1 MIEVL
6 EKIPKIYERA
16 VLSEYYRFFQNLN
29 GSKDIINKNLSFTT
43 DAYKLTEKETRNEN
57 FLDAY
62 KVLEN
67 NQRNIKFVL
76 LKGEEQEL
84 LAVARIR
91 IDEFAIYICDIV
103 YTNYPT
109 IAEQVSSFTDLYEAI
124 TDIANNY
131 QKDYLEIEVP
141 KNDDFTL
148 DEAEYYGFA
157 NTTEPNRVT
166 RNYKTV
172 ILTKEIRKK
181 ELNGQTR
188 SRKQTKWYNKQRC
201 C

>member
-6 EKIPKIYERA
+6 EKIPKIYERT

-188 SRKQTKWYNKQRC
+188 SRKQTK
-201 C
+201 

>member
-6 EKIPKIYERA
+6 EKIPKIYERT

-43 DAYKLTEKETRNEN
+43 DAYKLTEKETRNES

-109 IAEQVSSFTDLYEAI
+109 ITEQVSSFTGLYEAI
-124 TDIANNY
+124 KDIANNY
-131 QKDYLEIEVP
+131 QKDYIEIEVP

-188 SRKQTKWYNKQRC
+188 SRKQTN
-201 C
+201 

>member
-62 KVLEN
+62 KVLEK

-124 TDIANNY
+124 KDIANNY
-131 QKDYLEIEVP
+131 QKDYIEIEVP

-188 SRKQTKWYNKQRC
+188 SRKQTK
-201 C
+201 

>member
-6 EKIPKIYERA
+6 EKIPKIYERT

-43 DAYKLTEKETRNEN
+43 DAYKLTEKETRNES

-109 IAEQVSSFTDLYEAI
+109 IAEQISSFTGLYEAI
-124 TDIANNY
+124 KDIANNY
-131 QKDYLEIEVP
+131 QKDYIEIEVP

-188 SRKQTKWYNKQRC
+188 SRKQTK
-201 C
+201 

>member
-6 EKIPKIYERA
+6 EKIPKIYERT

-43 DAYKLTEKETRNEN
+43 DAYKLTERETRNEN

-67 NQRNIKFVL
+67 NQRNVKFVL

-109 IAEQVSSFTDLYEAI
+109 IAEQISSFTDLYEAI
-124 TDIANNY
+124 KDIANNY

-188 SRKQTKWYNKQRC
+188 SRKQTK
-201 C
+201 

>member
-188 SRKQTKWYNKQRC
+188 SRKQTK
-201 C
+201 

>member
-6 EKIPKIYERA
+6 EKIPKIYERT

-124 TDIANNY
+124 KDIANNY
-131 QKDYLEIEVP
+131 QKDYIEIEVP

-188 SRKQTKWYNKQRC
+188 SRKQTK
-201 C
+201 

>member
-6 EKIPKIYERA
+6 EKIPKIYERT

-109 IAEQVSSFTDLYEAI
+109 IAEQVSSFTGLYEAI
-124 TDIANNY
+124 KDIANNY
-131 QKDYLEIEVP
+131 QKDYIEIEVP

-188 SRKQTKWYNKQRC
+188 SRKQTK
-201 C
+201 

>member
-6 EKIPKIYERA
+6 EKIPKIYERT

-67 NQRNIKFVL
+67 NQRNVKFVL

-109 IAEQVSSFTDLYEAI
+109 IAEQVSSFTGLYEAI
-124 TDIANNY
+124 KDIANNY

-141 KNDDFTL
+141 KNDEFTL

-188 SRKQTKWYNKQRC
+188 SRKQTK
-201 C
+201 

>member
-6 EKIPKIYERA
+6 EKIPKIYERT

-43 DAYKLTEKETRNEN
+43 DAYKLTEKETRNES

-109 IAEQVSSFTDLYEAI
+109 IAEQVSCFTDLYEAI
-124 TDIANNY
+124 KDIANNY
-131 QKDYLEIEVP
+131 QKDYIEIEVP

-188 SRKQTKWYNKQRC
+188 SRKQTK
-201 C
+201 

>member
-16 VLSEYYRFFQNLN
+16 VLAEYYRFFQNLN

-43 DAYKLTEKETRNEN
+43 DAYKLTEKETRNEC
-57 FLDAY
+57 FLEAY

-109 IAEQVSSFTDLYEAI
+109 IAEQVSSFTGLYEAI
-124 TDIANNY
+124 KDIANNY
-131 QKDYLEIEVP
+131 QKDYIEIEVP

-188 SRKQTKWYNKQRC
+188 SRKQTK
-201 C
+201 

>member
-16 VLSEYYRFFQNLN
+16 VLAEYYRFFQNLN

-43 DAYKLTEKETRNEN
+43 DAYKLTEKETRNEC
-57 FLDAY
+57 FLEAY

-109 IAEQVSSFTDLYEAI
+109 IAEQISSFTDLYEAI
-124 TDIANNY
+124 KDIANNY

-188 SRKQTKWYNKQRC
+188 SRKQTK
-201 C
+201 

>member
-6 EKIPKIYERA
+6 EKIPKIYERT

-109 IAEQVSSFTDLYEAI
+109 IAEQVSSFTGLYEAI
-124 TDIANNY
+124 KDIANNY
-131 QKDYLEIEVP
+131 QKDYIEIEVP

-148 DEAEYYGFA
+148 DEAEYYSFA

-188 SRKQTKWYNKQRC
+188 SRKQTK
-201 C
+201 

>member
-16 VLSEYYRFFQNLN
+16 VLAEYYRFFQNLN

-43 DAYKLTEKETRNEN
+43 DAYKLTEKETRNEC
-57 FLDAY
+57 FLEAY

-67 NQRNIKFVL
+67 KQRNIKFVL

-91 IDEFAIYICDIV
+91 IDENAIYICDIV

-109 IAEQVSSFTDLYEAI
+109 IAEQVSSFTDLYEAVI
-124 TDIANNY
+124 DIANNY

-157 NTTEPNRVT
+157 NTTEPNRIT

-188 SRKQTKWYNKQRC
+188 SRKQTK
-201 C
+201 

>member
-16 VLSEYYRFFQNLN
+16 VLAEYYRFFQNLN

-43 DAYKLTEKETRNEN
+43 DAYKLTEKETRNEC
-57 FLDAY
+57 FLEAY

-109 IAEQVSSFTDLYEAI
+109 IAEQVSSFTDLYEAVI
-124 TDIANNY
+124 DIANNY

-188 SRKQTKWYNKQRC
+188 SRKQTK
-201 C
+201 

>member
-6 EKIPKIYERA
+6 EKIPKIYERT
-16 VLSEYYRFFQNLN
+16 VLFEYYRFFQNLN

-43 DAYKLTEKETRNEN
+43 DAYKLTEKETRNES

-109 IAEQVSSFTDLYEAI
+109 IAEQVSSFTGLYEAI
-124 TDIANNY
+124 KDIANNY
-131 QKDYLEIEVP
+131 QKDYIEIEVP

-188 SRKQTKWYNKQRC
+188 SRKQTK
-201 C
+201 

>member
-109 IAEQVSSFTDLYEAI
+109 IAEQISSFTGLYEAI
-124 TDIANNY
+124 KDIANNY
-131 QKDYLEIEVP
+131 QKDYIEIEVP

-188 SRKQTKWYNKQRC
+188 SRKQTK
-201 C
+201 

>member
-6 EKIPKIYERA
+6 EKIPKIYERT

-43 DAYKLTEKETRNEN
+43 DAYKLTEKETRNES

-109 IAEQVSSFTDLYEAI
+109 IAEQVSSFTGLYEAI
-124 TDIANNY
+124 KDIANNY
-131 QKDYLEIEVP
+131 QKDYIEIEVP

-188 SRKQTKWYNKQRC
+188 SRKQTN
-201 C
+201 

>member
-16 VLSEYYRFFQNLN
+16 VLAEYYRFFQNLN

-43 DAYKLTEKETRNEN
+43 DAYKLTEKETRNEC
-57 FLDAY
+57 FLEAY

-67 NQRNIKFVL
+67 KQRNIKFVL

-91 IDEFAIYICDIV
+91 IDENAIYICDIV

-109 IAEQVSSFTDLYEAI
+109 ITEQVSSFTGLYEAI
-124 TDIANNY
+124 EDIANNY
-131 QKDYLEIEVP
+131 QKDYIEIEVP

-157 NTTEPNRVT
+157 NTTEPNRIT

-172 ILTKEIRKK
+172 ILTKELRKK

-188 SRKQTKWYNKQRC
+188 SRKQTK
-201 C
+201 

>member
-57 FLDAY
+57 FLEAY

-109 IAEQVSSFTDLYEAI
+109 IAEQVSCFTNLYEAI
-124 TDIANNY
+124 KDIANNY
-131 QKDYLEIEVP
+131 QKDYIEIEVP

-188 SRKQTKWYNKQRC
+188 SRKQTN
-201 C
+201 

>member
-16 VLSEYYRFFQNLN
+16 VLAEYYRFFQNLN

-43 DAYKLTEKETRNEN
+43 DAYKLTEKETRNES

-124 TDIANNY
+124 KDIANNY
-131 QKDYLEIEVP
+131 QKDYIEIEVP

-188 SRKQTKWYNKQRC
+188 SRKQTK
-201 C
+201 

>member
-43 DAYKLTEKETRNEN
+43 DAYKLTEKETRNES

-109 IAEQVSSFTDLYEAI
+109 IAEQVSSFTGLYEAI
-124 TDIANNY
+124 KDIANNY
-131 QKDYLEIEVP
+131 QKDYIEIEVP

-188 SRKQTKWYNKQRC
+188 SRKQTK
-201 C
+201 

>member
-43 DAYKLTEKETRNEN
+43 DAYKLTEKETRNES

-124 TDIANNY
+124 KDIANNY
-131 QKDYLEIEVP
+131 QKDYIEIEVP

-188 SRKQTKWYNKQRC
+188 SRKQTK
-201 C
+201 

>member
-16 VLSEYYRFFQNLN
+16 VLYEYYRFFQNLN

-43 DAYKLTEKETRNEN
+43 DAYKLTEKETRNES

-109 IAEQVSSFTDLYEAI
+109 IAEQISSFTDLYEAI
-124 TDIANNY
+124 EDIANNY
-131 QKDYLEIEVP
+131 QKDYIEIEVP

-188 SRKQTKWYNKQRC
+188 SRKQTK
-201 C
+201 

>member
-16 VLSEYYRFFQNLN
+16 VLAEYYRFFQNLN

-43 DAYKLTEKETRNEN
+43 DAYKLTEKETRNEC
-57 FLDAY
+57 FLEAY

-67 NQRNIKFVL
+67 KQRNIKFVL

-91 IDEFAIYICDIV
+91 IDENAIYICDIV

-109 IAEQVSSFTDLYEAI
+109 ITEQVSSFTGLYEAI
-124 TDIANNY
+124 KDIANNY
-131 QKDYLEIEVP
+131 QKDYIEIEVP

-157 NTTEPNRVT
+157 NTTEPNRIT

-172 ILTKEIRKK
+172 ILTKELRKK

-188 SRKQTKWYNKQRC
+188 SRKQTK
-201 C
+201 

>member
-16 VLSEYYRFFQNLN
+16 VLYEYYRFFQNLN

-43 DAYKLTEKETRNEN
+43 DAYKLTEKETRNES

-109 IAEQVSSFTDLYEAI
+109 IAEQISSFTDLYEAI
-124 TDIANNY
+124 KDIANNY

-188 SRKQTKWYNKQRC
+188 SRKQTK
-201 C
+201 

>member
-16 VLSEYYRFFQNLN
+16 VLAEYYRFFQNLK

-43 DAYKLTEKETRNEN
+43 DAYKLTEKETRNEC
-57 FLDAY
+57 FLEAY

-109 IAEQVSSFTDLYEAI
+109 IAEQISSFTDLYEAI
-124 TDIANNY
+124 KDIANNY

>member
-6 EKIPKIYERA
+6 EKIPKIYERT

-43 DAYKLTEKETRNEN
+43 DAYKLTEKETRNES

-84 LAVARIR
+84 LALARIR

-124 TDIANNY
+124 KDIANNY

-188 SRKQTKWYNKQRC
+188 SRKQTN
-201 C
+201 

>member
-6 EKIPKIYERA
+6 EKIPKIYERT

-84 LAVARIR
+84 LALARIR

-124 TDIANNY
+124 KDIANNY

-188 SRKQTKWYNKQRC
+188 SRKQTK
-201 C
+201 

>member
-6 EKIPKIYERA
+6 EKIPKIYERT

-43 DAYKLTEKETRNEN
+43 DAYKLTEKETRNES

-109 IAEQVSSFTDLYEAI
+109 IAEQVSSFTGLYEAI
-124 TDIANNY
+124 KDIANNY
-131 QKDYLEIEVP
+131 QKDYIEIEVP

-188 SRKQTKWYNKQRC
+188 SRKQTK
-201 C
+201 

>member
-6 EKIPKIYERA
+6 EKIPKIYERT

-43 DAYKLTEKETRNEN
+43 DAYKLTEKETRNEC
-57 FLDAY
+57 FLEAY

-109 IAEQVSSFTDLYEAI
+109 IAEQVSCFTDLYEAI
-124 TDIANNY
+124 KDIANNY

-188 SRKQTKWYNKQRC
+188 SRKQTN
-201 C
+201 

>member
-16 VLSEYYRFFQNLN
+16 VLAEYYRFFQNLN

-43 DAYKLTEKETRNEN
+43 DAYKLTEKETRNES

-109 IAEQVSSFTDLYEAI
+109 IAEQVSSFTGLYEAI
-124 TDIANNY
+124 KDIANNY
-131 QKDYLEIEVP
+131 QKDYIEIEVP
-141 KNDDFTL
+141 KNDEFTL

-188 SRKQTKWYNKQRC
+188 SRKQTK
-201 C
+201 

>member
-16 VLSEYYRFFQNLN
+16 VLAEYYRFFQNLN

-43 DAYKLTEKETRNEN
+43 DAYKLTEKETRNEC
-57 FLDAY
+57 FLEAY

-67 NQRNIKFVL
+67 KQRNIKFVL

-91 IDEFAIYICDIV
+91 IDENAIYICDIV

-109 IAEQVSSFTDLYEAI
+109 IAEQVSSFTDLYEAVI
-124 TDIANNY
+124 DIANNY

-172 ILTKEIRKK
+172 ILTKELRKK

-188 SRKQTKWYNKQRC
+188 SRKQTK
-201 C
+201 

>member
-124 TDIANNY
+124 KDIANNY

-188 SRKQTKWYNKQRC
+188 SRKQTK
-201 C
+201 

>member
-6 EKIPKIYERA
+6 EKIPKIYERT

-67 NQRNIKFVL
+67 NQRNVKFVL

-109 IAEQVSSFTDLYEAI
+109 IAEQVSCFTNLYEAI
-124 TDIANNY
+124 KDIANNY

-188 SRKQTKWYNKQRC
+188 SRKQTN
-201 C
+201 

>member
-6 EKIPKIYERA
+6 EKIPKIYERT

-43 DAYKLTEKETRNEN
+43 DAYKLTEKETRNEC
-57 FLDAY
+57 FLEAY

-109 IAEQVSSFTDLYEAI
+109 IAEQVSCFTDLYEAI
-124 TDIANNY
+124 KDIANNY

-148 DEAEYYGFA
+148 DDAEYYGFA

-188 SRKQTKWYNKQRC
+188 SRKQTN
-201 C
+201 

>member
-16 VLSEYYRFFQNLN
+16 VLAEYYRFFQNLN

-67 NQRNIKFVL
+67 NQRNVKFVL

-109 IAEQVSSFTDLYEAI
+109 IAEQISSFTDLYEAI
-124 TDIANNY
+124 KDIANNY

-188 SRKQTKWYNKQRC
+188 SRKQTK
-201 C
+201 

>member
-6 EKIPKIYERA
+6 EKIPKIYERT

-43 DAYKLTEKETRNEN
+43 DAYKLTEKETRNES

-84 LAVARIR
+84 LALARIR

-124 TDIANNY
+124 KDIANNY

-188 SRKQTKWYNKQRC
+188 SRKQTK
-201 C
+201 